1 MEKIPPLNK
10 NQLENIKNFKYVG
23 SNESIVYNY
32 LVSPSLNKILD
43 LGLVPEWVA
52 PNLLTVSS
60 LIFNIIGFLFVII
73 EARNDFSCKISR
85 LTTLV
90 ITITHYL
97 YIIFDNLDG
106 KQARKTKT
114 CSSLGML
121 LDHGCDVFTNMCV
134 LFNVSH
140 LCRLGNES
148 IFIDGLVFTL
158 YLGFFTTIYEEYL
171 LGEMHLGIIN
181 GPDEG
186 NFLIATGS
194 LVSFFLGNDFWI
206 IKIKY
211 VNMTIGEFMVFL
223 NANAS
228 LLTAIIPLFYH
239 YIKQKGI
246 TKDFPKILLDF
257 FIFCNIVFFPGI
269 YLYLN
274 KECCSKYLTL
284 ILFFITSLYSKII
297 INLQISIC
305 TGDKSKLFIDVIIS
319 NIFIILNYFIL
330 NEKLLLFTCISTIII
345 VGSNLIKLIY
355 IRGNEIL
362 NFLNIRFLVI
372 PYKKIDKRQ

>member
-1 MEKIPPLNK
+1 MEKILPLNK
-10 NQLENIKNFKYVG
+10 NQLENIKNFKYIG

-52 PNLLTVSS
+52 PNLLTVLS

-73 EARNDFSCKISR
+73 EAGNDFSCRLSR

-114 CSSLGML
+114 SSSFGML

-140 LCRLGNES
+140 LCRLGNET

-194 LVSFFLGNDFWI
+194 LVSFILGNDFWI

-211 VNMTIGEFMVFL
+211 VNMTIGEFMIFL
-223 NANAS
+223 NTNAS

-239 YIKQKGI
+239 YIKKKGI

-257 FIFCNIVFFPGI
+257 VIFCNIIFFPGI

-274 KECCSKYLTL
+274 KECYSKYLTL
-284 ILFFITSLYSKII
+284 ILFFITALYSKII
-297 INLQISIC
+297 INLQIFIC
-305 TGDKSKLFIDVIIS
+305 TGDKNKLFIDVIIS
-319 NIFIILNYFIL
+319 NIFIILNYFFL
-330 NEKLLLFTCISTIII
+330 NEKLLLFTCIFTIIV

-362 NFLNIRFLVI
+362 NYLNIRFLVI
-372 PYKKIDKRQ
+372 PYKKVDKKE

>member
-1 MEKIPPLNK
+1 MEKIPSLNK

-23 SNESIVYNY
+23 SNESIVYNN
-32 LVSPSLNKILD
+32 LVSPSLNKVLD
-43 LGLVPEWVA
+43 LGLVPEWIA
-52 PNLLTVSS
+52 PNLLTVLS
-60 LIFNIIGFLFVII
+60 LIFNIIGFIFVLV
-73 EARNDFSCKISR
+73 EAGNDFSHKLSR

-106 KQARKTKT
+106 KQARKTNT
-114 CSSLGML
+114 CSSFGML

-140 LCRLGNES
+140 LCRLGNDTIYVE
-148 IFIDGLVFTL
+148 FLTFTL
-158 YLGFFTTIYEEYL
+158 YLGFYTTIYEEYL

-194 LVSFFLGNDFWI
+194 LVSFILGNDFWI
-206 IKIKY
+206 IKLKY
-211 VNMTIGEFMVFL
+211 INMTIGEFTIFL
-223 NANAS
+223 NFIAS
-228 LLTAIIPLFYH
+228 LITAIIPLFYH
-239 YIKQKGI
+239 YIKKKGFN
-246 TKDFPKILLDF
+246 KEFSKLLID
-257 FIFCNIVFFPGI
+257 FIFFSNIVFFPGV

-274 KECCSKYLTL
+274 KQYYSNNLTL
-284 ILFFITSLYSKII
+284 IIFFITVLYSKTVIY
-297 INLQISIC
+297 LQICIC
-305 TGDKSKLFIDVIIS
+305 TGDKNSFFLDVVIS
-319 NIFIILNYFIL
+319 NILIIINYIIL
-330 NEKLLLFTCISTIII
+330 NEKLLFYTCIFAIIV

-362 NFLNIRFLVI
+362 NYLNIRFLVI
-372 PYKKIDKRQ
+372 PYKKKDK

>member
-1 MEKIPPLNK
+1 MEKIPSLNK

-23 SNESIVYNY
+23 SNESIVYNN
-32 LVSPSLNKILD
+32 LVSPSLNKVLD
-43 LGLVPEWVA
+43 LGLVPEWIA
-52 PNLLTVSS
+52 PNLLTVLS
-60 LIFNIIGFLFVII
+60 LIFNIIGFIFVLV
-73 EARNDFSCKISR
+73 EAGNDFSHKLSR

-106 KQARKTKT
+106 KQARKTNT
-114 CSSLGML
+114 CSSFGML

-140 LCRLGNES
+140 LCRLGNDTIYVE
-148 IFIDGLVFTL
+148 FLTFTL
-158 YLGFFTTIYEEYL
+158 YLGFYTTIYEEYL

-194 LVSFFLGNDFWI
+194 LVSFILGNDFWI
-206 IKIKY
+206 IKLKY
-211 VNMTIGEFMVFL
+211 INMTIGEFTIFL
-223 NANAS
+223 NFIAS
-228 LLTAIIPLFYH
+228 LITAIIPLFYH
-239 YIKQKGI
+239 YIKKKGFN
-246 TKDFPKILLDF
+246 KEFSKLLID
-257 FIFCNIVFFPGI
+257 FIFFSNIVFFPGV

-274 KECCSKYLTL
+274 KQYYSNNLTL
-284 ILFFITSLYSKII
+284 IIFFITVLYSKTVIY
-297 INLQISIC
+297 LQICIC
-305 TGDKSKLFIDVIIS
+305 TGDKNSFFLDVVIS
-319 NIFIILNYFIL
+319 NILIIINYFIL
-330 NEKLLLFTCISTIII
+330 NEKLLVYTCIFAIIV

-362 NFLNIRFLVI
+362 NYLNIRFLVI
-372 PYKKIDKRQ
+372 PYKKKDK

>member
-1 MEKIPPLNK
+1 MEKIPSLNK

-23 SNESIVYNY
+23 SNESIVYNN
-32 LVSPSLNKILD
+32 LVSPSLNKVLD
-43 LGLVPEWVA
+43 LGLVPEWIA
-52 PNLLTVSS
+52 PNLLTVLS
-60 LIFNIIGFLFVII
+60 LIFNIIGFIFVLV
-73 EARNDFSCKISR
+73 EAGNDFSHKLSR

-106 KQARKTKT
+106 KQARKTNT
-114 CSSLGML
+114 CSSFGML

-140 LCRLGNES
+140 LCRLGNDTIYVE
-148 IFIDGLVFTL
+148 FLTFTL
-158 YLGFFTTIYEEYL
+158 YLGFYTTIYEEYL

-194 LVSFFLGNDFWI
+194 LVSFILGNDFWI
-206 IKIKY
+206 IKLKY
-211 VNMTIGEFMVFL
+211 INMTIGEFTIFL
-223 NANAS
+223 NFIAS
-228 LLTAIIPLFYH
+228 LITAIIPLFYH
-239 YIKQKGI
+239 YIKKKGFN
-246 TKDFPKILLDF
+246 KEFSKLLID
-257 FIFCNIVFFPGI
+257 FIFFSNIVFFPGV

-274 KECCSKYLTL
+274 KQYYSNNLTL
-284 ILFFITSLYSKII
+284 IIFFITVLYSKTVIY
-297 INLQISIC
+297 LQICIC
-305 TGDKSKLFIDVIIS
+305 TGDKNSFFLDVVIS
-319 NIFIILNYFIL
+319 NILIIINYIIL
-330 NEKLLLFTCISTIII
+330 NEKLLVYTCIFAIIV

-362 NFLNIRFLVI
+362 NYLNIRFLVI
-372 PYKKIDKRQ
+372 PYKKKDK